1 MMMSRSELESKL
13 VAEIAQTLA
22 QDIEHK
28 GRATL
33 LVSGGSTPL
42 NLFKLLSNA
51 DIEWSKVTVSL
62 VDERFVPDGH
72 KDQNGELVKANL
84 LQNKALKAQFIPL
97 VQNAEDA
104 TSNLDQVR
112 SSFSSNHFPLSVV
125 ILGMGTDGHTASLF
139 PAAPELDEGM
149 DLNQS
154 EWLMITNPKVAP
166 HQRITFTRKALLN
179 TNRLI
184 LHCYGQEKAL
194 ILKEA
199 EQKLD
204 YHIYPIAAFMGQDMI
219 DLEVYW
225 TE

>member
-194 ILKEA
+194 ILKQA

>member
-1 MMMSRSELESKL
+1 MMMSRSEMESKL

-139 PAAPELDEGM
+139 PDAPELDEGM

>member
-1 MMMSRSELESKL
+1 MSRSELESKL

-139 PAAPELDEGM
+139 PDAPELDEGM

>member
-1 MMMSRSELESKL
+1 MSRSELESKL

-194 ILKEA
+194 ILKQA

>member
-1 MMMSRSELESKL
+1 MSRSEMESKL

-139 PAAPELDEGM
+139 PDAPELDEGM

>member
-1 MMMSRSELESKL
+1 MSRSELESKL

-139 PAAPELDEGM
+139 PDAPELDEGM

-194 ILKEA
+194 ILKQA

>member
-1 MMMSRSELESKL
+1 
-13 VAEIAQTLA
+13 
-22 QDIEHK
+22 
-28 GRATL
+28 
-33 LVSGGSTPL
+33 
-42 NLFKLLSNA
+42 
-51 DIEWSKVTVSL
+51 
-62 VDERFVPDGH
+62 
-72 KDQNGELVKANL
+72 
-84 LQNKALKAQFIPL
+84 
-97 VQNAEDA
+97 
-104 TSNLDQVR
+104 
-112 SSFSSNHFPLSVV
+112 
-125 ILGMGTDGHTASLF
+125 MGTDGHTASLF

-194 ILKEA
+194 ILKQA

>member
-1 MMMSRSELESKL
+1 MSRSELESKL